1 MTRQTGDPLDNILAT
16 LKTTEDPRVILLDSF
31 ETPWHPIE
39 GNQESVRDVFR
50 ALALLPLVAILGTMR
65 SEFRPFDEWIYIP
78 LSHVEP
84 EESRQIFDSPAGNDP
99 KLDELLH
106 ILGHLPYAV
115 TLMAMLGKRSLSSP
129 ERLLKY
135 WNEIDGYAL
144 QGSR

>member
-106 ILGHLPYAV
+106 ILGHLQCRPKIMQHV
-115 TLMAMLGKRSLSSP
+115 IFHVRVVISQQRTTFRIRSKSVV
-129 ERLLKY
+129 
-135 WNEIDGYAL
+135 
-144 QGSR
+144 